1 MKKKLSFLAF
11 CLITT
16 ILCITACTPPSNS
29 GGSED
34 QEITI
39 QFSVD
44 SSLKGTFTTCSPKE
58 FENIY
63 YITLSD
69 NGKWEFG
76 QNSTATITDKSGN
89 EKTSGNLATGDKIT
103 IKGSTESISY
113 IIAIRGDNNG
123 DGVIDLKDFVL
134 CQSHILKKMTL
145 ADEKFIASDVNYD
158 GVVDLK
164 DFVLIQSHILKKL
177 TL

>member
-1 MKKKLSFLAF
+1 MKTITQNLRW
-11 CLITT
+11 LITLLAMIVSIGAWADDIFT
-16 ILCITACTPPSNS
+16 LYT
-29 GGSED
+29 G
-34 QEITI
+34 EITEG
-39 QFSVD
+39 D
-44 SSLKGTFTTCSPKE
+44 
-58 FENIY
+58 
-63 YITLSD
+63 YIIFY
-69 NGKWEFG
+69 NGKAMMAE
-76 QNSTATITDKSGN
+76 KSAN
-89 EKTSGNLATGDKIT
+89 YPYLKPSSVNPTGDKIT